1 VAVRTKQASLDIVSD
16 RLSCLTSFQR
26 QASNLLPAAMKVT
39 LNTTTRPVGFDYA
52 RALEEAGGLENFVC
66 AFPKRKSAD
75 LAALLGPRAVFCDL
89 WQMVFLVTNRLAGSS
104 AVSRALSHHAKV
116 KLDRATAKNLGGCD
130 AAVFYSGAGL
140 ATVRECRRRGI
151 LSVSQVH
158 HAHVL
163 EQERILKAE
172 AAACGLPYTPIYSP
186 AQVRRQLAEF
196 EQCDVIVCP
205 SGAVKESFERA
216 GVLPQR
222 LVVVPHGVALTGTEV
237 TTTRSA
243 NGPMRVLYVGQLH
256 FRKGLRYLAGAARD
270 LDSDNFHFR
279 LVGPDFGLSGLE
291 NVEGAECLM
300 RVGPLKGEDL
310 ARAYREAD
318 VLVLPSVE
326 EGFGLVVLEAML
338 AGLPVIITSAV
349 GAKDLVIDGT
359 EGWIIPPGDAAALQK
374 KLIWMRHHPAERL
387 AMGEAAES
395 RARTAGGWGASARN
409 LLTLLKD
416 RVTQNPSVRR
426 R

>member
-1 VAVRTKQASLDIVSD
+1 
-16 RLSCLTSFQR
+16 
-26 QASNLLPAAMKVT
+26 MKVT
-39 LNTTTRPVGFDYA
+39 LNSTTRPVGFDYG
-52 RALEEAGGLENFVC
+52 RALEEVGGLENFVC

-75 LAALLGPRAVFCDL
+75 LVTLLGPRVVFCDF
-89 WQMVFLVTNRLAGSS
+89 WQMVFLVSNRLAGSS
-104 AVSRALSHHAKV
+104 AASRALSHLAKV
-116 KLDRATAKNLGGCD
+116 KLDRATATNLGGCD

-205 SGAVKESFERA
+205 SDAVKESFERV
-216 GVLPQR
+216 GISPHK
-222 LVVVPHGVALTGTEV
+222 LVVVPHGVDFSGTDAAA
-237 TTTRSA
+237 TRPA
-243 NGPMRVLYVGQLH
+243 NGPLRVLYVGQLH
-256 FRKGLRYLAGAARD
+256 FRKGLRYLAEAARD
-270 LDSDNFHFR
+270 LDSDNFNFR
-279 LVGPDFGLSGLE
+279 VVGPDFGLSGLE
-291 NVEGAECLM
+291 NVEGAERLT
-300 RVGPLKGEDL
+300 RIGPLKGEDL
-310 ARAYREAD
+310 ASAYREAD
-318 VLVLPSVE
+318 VFVLPSVE

-349 GAKDLVIDGT
+349 GAKDRVTDGT
-359 EGWIIPPGDAAALQK
+359 EGWIVAPGDAGALQE
-374 KLIWMRHHPAERL
+374 KLVWMRNHPAERL
-387 AMGEAAES
+387 AMGEAAER

-416 RVTQNPSVRR
+416 RATPRLSFGRR
-426 R
+426 

>member
-1 VAVRTKQASLDIVSD
+1 MTI
-16 RLSCLTSFQR
+16 
-26 QASNLLPAAMKVT
+26 T

-52 RALEEAGGLENFVC
+52 RALEEVGGLENFVC

-89 WQMVFLVTNRLAGSS
+89 WQMVFLVSNRLAGSS

-163 EQERILKAE
+163 EQERILNAE

-216 GVLPQR
+216 GISPHK
-222 LVVVPHGVALTGTEV
+222 LVVVPHGVDLSGTDA
-237 TTTRSA
+237 TATRPA
-243 NGPMRVLYVGQLH
+243 NGPLRVLYVGQLH
-256 FRKGLRYLAGAARD
+256 FRKGLRYLAQAAVRMD
-270 LDSDNFHFR
+270 PAEFIFR
-279 LVGPDFGLSGLE
+279 LVGPDFGLSGMVRLE
-291 NVEGAECLM
+291 GSERLM
-300 RVGPLKGEDL
+300 RIGPLKGEDL
-310 ARAYREAD
+310 SRAYRETD
-318 VLVLPSVE
+318 VFVLPSVE
-326 EGFGLVVLEAML
+326 EGFGLVVLEAMR

-349 GAKDLVIDGT
+349 GAKDFVTDGV
-359 EGWIIPPGDAAALQK
+359 EGWVVPPADPAALREK
-374 KLIWMRHHPAERL
+374 IRWMQLHPAERQ
-387 AMGEAAES
+387 AMGRAAAE
-395 RARTAGGWGASARN
+395 RARSAGGWTASARR
-409 LLTLLKD
+409 LVEALSAKAKELKKGE
-416 RVTQNPSVRR
+416 PSK
-426 R
+426 